1 MVSLGGRD
9 NIYGVYSG
17 GVLFDNEFYGIFCFY
32 FFIRRQEGN
41 EMGNPFSDCGSG
53 MWPDNLGDV
62 IFGGVK
68 NRLEQ

>member
-9 NIYGVYSG
+9 NIYCVHSD
-17 GVLFDNEFYGIFCFY
+17 GVLFDNEFYGLICFY

-41 EMGNPFSDCGSG
+41 EMGNSFSNSGSC